1 MIETGLAETHLKY
14 LEGEQ
19 KIYEDSKVKI
29 DKFSLKDQ
37 EKNKRGEISI
47 EPKKILEVM
56 SNAQFFSKIEPK
68 NIR

>member
-1 MIETGLAETHLKY
+1 MIETDLAETHLKY

>member
-29 DKFSLKDQ
+29 DKFSLKD
-37 EKNKRGEISI
+37 
-47 EPKKILEVM
+47 
-56 SNAQFFSKIEPK
+56 
-68 NIR
+68 